1 VSTAQWHQVDLQ
13 AQLPMTRYDWTRK
26 EQIPAV
32 SALSNQFF
40 AAPHTPNFRLLS
52 LMQSEA
58 NAGFAKALGA
68 FSPKA

>member
-1 VSTAQWHQVDLQ
+1 MSTTAQWRQVDLQ
-13 AQLPMTRYDWTRK
+13 AQLQMTRYDWTRK

-58 NAGFAKALGA
+58 NALRVTAVGESGV
-68 FSPKA
+68 